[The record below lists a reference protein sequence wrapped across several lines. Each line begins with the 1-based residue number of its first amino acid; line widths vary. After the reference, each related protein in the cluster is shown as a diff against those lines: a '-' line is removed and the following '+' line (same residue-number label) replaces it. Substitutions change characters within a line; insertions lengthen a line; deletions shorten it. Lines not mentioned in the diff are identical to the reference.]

1 MRGHLNVAKELINT
15 GAFVNLKHK
24 HRTQLIYEFYS
35 ELLKVGEYLIKAGA
49 YVNLEGGRKTPHT
62 AACLRAVY
70 EQLICK

>member
-1 MRGHLNVAKELINT
+1 M
-15 GAFVNLKHK
+15 KHK